1 MSDKTRVTLYGI
13 RNCDQVRKARKLL
26 DKHEVGYQFHDFRVD
41 GLEPALLDQW
51 FKHVPWDALLNRRGT
66 TWRKMPESTRQ
77 NIVDQQTARAAMV
90 AEPTLIRRPV
100 LTTGDDVLVG
110 FSETV
115 YLRTLKLPEP

>member
-1 MSDKTRVTLYGI
+1 MTGVTLYGI

-26 DKHEVGYQFHDFRVD
+26 DKHQIEYRFHDFRAD
-41 GLEPALLDQW
+41 GLEPVLLDQW

-77 NIVDQQTARAAMV
+77 SIVDQQTARAAMV

-100 LTTGDDVLVG
+100 LTAGDDVLVG

-115 YLRTLKLPEP
+115 YARTLNLPES